1 MKAKLF
7 ELSARSVFQ
16 VWSSEPNLLQI
27 IDFRNS
33 TDFNSEHIPGS
44 QNISE
49 ADLQN
54 IFPNYSIEILYV
66 LIIDEKNRECQIPI
80 YLGHFENIAVM
91 QEGFKSWK
99 LNGYPTTSKL
109 IAEKKII

>member
-1 MKAKLF
+1 M
-7 ELSARSVFQ
+7 FQ
-16 VWSSEPNLLQI
+16 VWSTEPNLI
-27 IDFRNS
+27 RVIDLRNS
-33 TDFNSEHIPGS
+33 TEFSTEHIPGS

-54 IFPNYSIEILYV
+54 ILPNYSIDILYV
-66 LIIDEKNRECQIPI
+66 LIIDEKNIESQFPT

-91 QEGFKSWK
+91 QEGFKIWK

-109 IAEKKII
+109 IAERKII